1 MYGSQ
6 WEARSTQFIKSWGFF
21 TASHV
26 TIYVST
32 TSHMRTQTQNYHS
45 FVAVGVATGAE
56 DS

>member
-1 MYGSQ
+1 MEVSGKP
-6 WEARSTQFIKSWGFF
+6 EAQFIKSWVFF

-32 TSHMRTQTQNYHS
+32 TSHMRTQTQKYHS

>member
-6 WEARSTQFIKSWGFF
+6 WEARSTVYKKLFFF

-32 TSHMRTQTQNYHS
+32 TSHMRTQTQKYHS
-45 FVAVGVATGAE
+45 FVAVGVATGAK